1 MRRTDT
7 SDILRYHRY
16 KGSRGRSMWQP
27 QQRAISAKID
37 DDIDAEVTKEMSAS
51 GIKRNTLINISLR
64 WYLAEL
70 DEARRRSAEGY
81 SSTKYILNIDM
92 KDFTGEE
99 LEKFKHI
106 CRGLG
111 CSEGGFIINLLHIAL
126 KDYDNNPIRYMP

>member
-16 KGSRGRSMWQP
+16 GGSRGRSMWQP
-27 QQRAISAKID
+27 QQHAISAKID
-37 DDIDAEVTKEMSAS
+37 DDVDEEVGKEMQTT
-51 GIKRNTLINISLR
+51 GIKRNALINMSLR

-81 SSTKYILNIDM
+81 CSTKYILGVDM

-99 LEKFKHI
+99 LEKLKHI
-106 CRGLG
+106 CRGFG
-111 CSEGGFIINLLHIAL
+111 CSEEYFVANLLHLAL